1 MFPRNIV
8 PATIVLAACL
18 SLTACPKSA
27 PPAPPVVLK
36 LAIMRDGSIT
46 LDGVRTPLEDLDAK
60 LKELAE
66 KKGTVYYYR
75 ETGAE
80 EPHPNAMKVINTLKA
95 HQLPVSLSSKP
106 DYSDYVTPDG
116 QSHLRQ

>member
-1 MFPRNIV
+1 MPTRFILSAAV
-8 PATIVLAACL
+8 ILSLCLA
-18 SLTACPKSA
+18 LTACPKSA
-27 PPAPPVVLK
+27 PPPPVVLK

-46 LDGVRTPLEDLDAK
+46 LDGLRTPLEDLDARF
-60 LKELAE
+60 KELAE

-75 ETGAE
+75 EIGAE
-80 EPHPNAMKVINTLKA
+80 EPHPNAIKVIETLKK

-116 QSHLRQ
+116 QFHPRQ